1 MSAIVNAADPVL
13 QVESG
18 DGIPEFLRVQ
28 NRKPLTPEQQAK
40 LDEQI
45 VKAKA
50 PIGKDA
56 LATIRAEDQPAFDE
70 NRLESIAKD
79 IEQVQ
84 GTATLR
90 IAALL
95 AEARELF
102 RYRRDEGG
110 FAGWVET
117 RLRISRQTAYNLL
130 HVHERFGEQSVEY
143 FDTFP
148 ASILYLL
155 AKPSTPNEA
164 RDEVIARAE
173 AGEPV
178 SVADV
183 KATIARSKTAA
194 DDDAIANERA
204 AAAERIRALL
214 KHRNEL
220 ESELESEINAACGDD
235 DNGCDDH
242 HQDGDHEKIADSE
255 KIDRARENLIRAWTE
270 ADAEVRRALFDFI
283 GLKAV
288 LDLMTAWHAK
298 LTDLVLGLVAS
309 KSRGYVRGRIT
320 QFRRQLQRRR
330 QPHIFE
336 AKALERADV

>member
-13 QVESG
+13 QVEPG

-45 VKAKA
+45 AKAKA

-56 LATIRAEDQPAFDE
+56 LATIRAEDRPAYDE

-155 AKPSTPNEA
+155 SKPSTPNEV
-164 RDEVIARAE
+164 RDEVIERAK
-173 AGEPV
+173 AGESV

-183 KATIARSKTAA
+183 KATIAKSKTAA
-194 DDDAIANERA
+194 DDDALA
-204 AAAERIRALL
+204 AAAVRIRGLL
-214 KHRNEL
+214 KHRDEL

-235 DNGCDDH
+235 HHPERDH
-242 HQDGDHEKIADSE
+242 ADTE
-255 KIDRARENLIRAWTE
+255 NADRTRARAWIE
-270 ADAEVRRALFDFI
+270 ANPGALFDLI
-283 GLKAV
+283 TPETL
-288 LDLMTAWHAK
+288 LESMPETWRAK
-298 LTDLVLGLVAS
+298 LVDLALGLVAS
-309 KSRGYVRGRIT
+309 KARGTVRGQIT
-320 QFRRQLQRRR
+320 KFRHQLRRS
-330 QPHIFE
+330 
-336 AKALERADV
+336 AKAAAERRDAQNKPPA